1 MMFSTLE
8 NLFNAD
14 YDFDVRTFF
23 IGIPYPFDLKVPPFA
38 MHTATLSFGSGSL
51 RMGVVGLK
59 WTKKILSAMTANCSE
74 FKPQENKVK
83 PQENK
88 SKTKIKPVAAVG
100 NAAKEQASAQLEAKM
115 QESIDDKLSKK
126 KESDE
131 DDENDDDV
139 KFFR

>member
-1 MMFSTLE
+1 MMYATLE
-8 NLFNAD
+8 NYLFNTD

-74 FKPQENKVK
+74 FKPK
-83 PQENK
+83 ENK
-88 SKTKIKPVAAVG
+88 SKTKVKPVAAVG
-100 NAAKEQASAQLEAKM
+100 NVAKEQASAQLEAKM
-115 QESIDDKLSKK
+115 KESIDDKLSKK
-126 KESDE
+126 NKSDE
-131 DDENDDDV
+131 DDENDDV

>member
-74 FKPQENKVK
+74 FKPK
-83 PQENK
+83 ENK
-88 SKTKIKPVAAVG
+88 SKTKIKFQNKISLSLMHRV
-100 NAAKEQASAQLEAKM
+100 LELTM
-115 QESIDDKLSKK
+115 VLIFL
-126 KESDE
+126 
-131 DDENDDDV
+131 
-139 KFFR
+139 